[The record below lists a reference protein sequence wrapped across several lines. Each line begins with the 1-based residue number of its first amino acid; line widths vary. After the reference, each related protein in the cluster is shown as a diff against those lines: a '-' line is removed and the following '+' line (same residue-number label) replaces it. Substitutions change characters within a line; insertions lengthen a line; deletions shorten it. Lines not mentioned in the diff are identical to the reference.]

1 LNFRAALGPL
11 TIIMG
16 GRQPS
21 LVRRPVRAL
30 VVGAG
35 ETSVLLHLPVL
46 ARLRD
51 RGRLQLVEVCDLSHD
66 RTAAARD
73 RLGFA
78 SSSGDAHTALQ
89 RPDIDVVY
97 LFADARM
104 HHDLG
109 KAALE
114 HGKHLFVE
122 KPVAPSYA
130 EACDMAEAAA
140 SRGLVAA
147 GGHNRRFYPS
157 LQKARAHGGKAGWR
171 YGEAVFH
178 KPESGK
184 PPPFGASSWLTANG
198 IHALDAL
205 VFVMGGLPERLTALA
220 DGERFSAV
228 MRWAD
233 GAQGVFLCDNAA
245 GERREAYEFH
255 APGLSRRIDDE
266 PAVGD
271 SFEAEHAAFLDAV
284 EQGAEPLNSLSA
296 LAPSL
301 KLAELIEQG
310 FSGRIDVAPVRLA
323 PSPQPSV
330 NGSLLLVNAVGLAPL
345 LAAHPPGRPLVAF
358 EDVLHSPRPRPDIV
372 AALLGTGPLALTP
385 EVLDKLPNLRVAGL
399 AGLSFARHSPDLLL
413 DRGVNLVNASAAH
426 AESVTEFALGL
437 AILGRRRAFASDRIM
452 RRGGWGVAPQP
463 QGWRGALFKAA
474 RALRPALAKAGLE
487 PALLKAWRRARPL
500 HGVDGG
506 PAGPSRD
513 LRGAT
518 VGLIGWGANAQAF
531 AARLLASGAKVG
543 VFSEH
548 APAEEI
554 REAGAMPV
562 SLGEALAADI
572 VSLHRS
578 LTPSTWHCLGEAE
591 LARLRPGAVLIN
603 VARAAL
609 IEPKALLARLKQG
622 DVFAC
627 LDVFEDE
634 PPPAD
639 DPLRRLPNVFLTSH
653 IAGGSKDMRAA
664 ALREVLDKIER
675 RLTGQPASAVTPERL
690 RTMS

>member
-1 LNFRAALGPL
+1 
-11 TIIMG
+11 MG
-16 GRQPS
+16 GRHHPS
-21 LVRRPVRAL
+21 SVERPVRAL

-51 RGRLQLVEVCDLSHD
+51 RGRLQLVEICDLRHD
-66 RTAAARD
+66 RATAARD
-73 RLGFA
+73 RFGFA
-78 SSSGDAHTALQ
+78 RSSGDALSALQ
-89 RPDIDVVY
+89 RPDIDAVY
-97 LFADARM
+97 LFADART

-109 KAALE
+109 MAALE

-122 KPVAPSYA
+122 KPVAPSWA
-130 EACDMAEAAA
+130 EACDMAEAAR
-140 SRGLVAA
+140 SRSLVAA
-147 GGHNRRFYPS
+147 GGHNRRFHAS
-157 LQKARAHGGKAGWR
+157 LQEVRRRGEKAGWR

-184 PPPFGASSWLTANG
+184 PPPFGASTWLTANG

-220 DGERFSAV
+220 DSERYSAV

-255 APGLSRRIDDE
+255 APGLSRRIDDQ

-271 SFEAEHAAFLDAV
+271 SFAAEHEAFLDAV
-284 EQGAEPLNSLSA
+284 QQGAEPLNSLSA

-310 FSGRIDVAPVRLA
+310 FSGRIDISPVRLA
-323 PSPQPSV
+323 TAPRPSV
-330 NGSLLLVNAVGLAPL
+330 NGSLLLVNAASLAPL
-345 LAAHPPGRPLVAF
+345 LAAHPPGRPLVAL
-358 EDVLHSPRPRPDIV
+358 EDVLHSPRSRPDVV
-372 AALLGTGPLALTP
+372 AALLGTGPLAMTP
-385 EVLDKLPNLRVAGL
+385 EVLDKLPNLQVAGL
-399 AGLSFARHSPDLLL
+399 TGLSFARHSPDLLL
-413 DRGVNLVNASAAH
+413 GRGVTLVNAGAAH
-426 AESVTEFALGL
+426 ADSVAEFALGL

-452 RRGGWGVAPQP
+452 RRGGWGVIAQP
-463 QGWRGALFKAA
+463 QGWRGALFRSA
-474 RALRPALAKAGLE
+474 RALRPVLAKAGLE
-487 PALLKAWRRARPL
+487 PALLKAWRKSRPL
-500 HGVDGG
+500 HGVDG
-506 PAGPSRD
+506 ASTGPSRD

-531 AARLLASGAKVG
+531 AARLLAAGAKVG

-548 APAEEI
+548 ASSEEI
-554 REAGAMPV
+554 REAGATPV
-562 SLGEALAADI
+562 SLGEALVADI
-572 VSLHRS
+572 VSLHRGLS
-578 LTPSTWHCLGEAE
+578 PTTRHCLGAEE

-627 LDVFEDE
+627 LDVFEVE

-639 DPLRRLPNVFLTSH
+639 DPLRRLPNVLLTSH